1 MAVDTHA
8 GVRYMV
14 NRHCGCTHGTE
25 LRVTAD
31 AGGHRSFERTTGMAT
46 ITGHI
51 GVCAIKLEPGTE
63 MIERIL
69 CVHIRRSSQQKQTG
83 TQAPE
88 NPFSWF

>member
-1 MAVDTHA
+1 
-8 GVRYMV
+8 
-14 NRHCGCTHGTE
+14 
-25 LRVTAD
+25 
-31 AGGHRSFERTTGMAT
+31 MAT

-63 MIERIL
+63 MIERVL
-69 CVHIRRSSQQKQTG
+69 CVHIRRGSQQKQTG